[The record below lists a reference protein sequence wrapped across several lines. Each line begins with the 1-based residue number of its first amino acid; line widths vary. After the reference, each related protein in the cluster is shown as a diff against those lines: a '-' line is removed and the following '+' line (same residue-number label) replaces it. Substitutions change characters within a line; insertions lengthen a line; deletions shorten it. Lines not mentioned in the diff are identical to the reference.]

1 MKLIKYLATNSAST
15 WPGDEVFMSQINE
28 LGIPFYQNDEMV
40 TKFSYLK
47 WTYMTK
53 WYGEQ
58 ENPRFDFRLKL
69 HNMKEN
75 INMNTLTKAEKEVMV
90 FHVT

>member
-1 MKLIKYLATNSAST
+1 MISS
-15 WPGDEVFMSQINE
+15 
-28 LGIPFYQNDEMV
+28 
-40 TKFSYLK
+40 
-47 WTYMTK
+47 
-53 WYGEQ
+53 GEQ

-90 FHVT
+90 VNVT

>member
-1 MKLIKYLATNSAST
+1 MKDNNL
-15 WPGDEVFMSQINE
+15 P
-28 LGIPFYQNDEMV
+28 
-40 TKFSYLK
+40 K
-47 WTYMTK
+47 WS
-53 WYGEQ
+53 GEQ

-90 FHVT
+90 VHVT

>member
-1 MKLIKYLATNSAST
+1 MIWWPNFHILNEYMKDNNL
-15 WPGDEVFMSQINE
+15 P
-28 LGIPFYQNDEMV
+28 
-40 TKFSYLK
+40 K
-47 WTYMTK
+47 WS
-53 WYGEQ
+53 GEQ

-90 FHVT
+90 FHIT